1 MLSYQYKS
9 ADRPFL
15 NTKNMIEKMIQYFKD
30 SYAEMKK
37 VTWPTKKQTINYS
50 ALVIA
55 MSVGMAVFFSV
66 LDYVFNL
73 GLTKLITQ

>member
-1 MLSYQYKS
+1 MDKL
-9 ADRPFL
+9 
-15 NTKNMIEKMIQYFKD
+15 IQYFKD

-50 ALVIA
+50 TLVIA
-55 MSVGMAVFFSV
+55 LSVGMAVFFSV

>member
-1 MLSYQYKS
+1 MDKL
-9 ADRPFL
+9 
-15 NTKNMIEKMIQYFKD
+15 IQYFKD

-55 MSVGMAVFFSV
+55 LSVGMAVFFSV

>member
-1 MLSYQYKS
+1 
-9 ADRPFL
+9 
-15 NTKNMIEKMIQYFKD
+15 MIQYFKD

>member
-1 MLSYQYKS
+1 
-9 ADRPFL
+9 
-15 NTKNMIEKMIQYFKD
+15 MIEKMIQYFKD